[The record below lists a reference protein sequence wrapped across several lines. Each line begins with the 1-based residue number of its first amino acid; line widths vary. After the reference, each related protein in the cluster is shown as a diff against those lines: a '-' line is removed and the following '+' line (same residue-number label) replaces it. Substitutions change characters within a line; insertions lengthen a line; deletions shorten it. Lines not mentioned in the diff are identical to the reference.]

1 MSILLV
7 NGSSQSETQFFD
19 RGQALYINKSI
30 AIAKDLIFGLSV
42 YVGKDGWLPLTRL
55 SLDDLHV
62 TVQLI
67 DGDPNFLWKE
77 ELAALF
83 KKKE

>member
-1 MSILLV
+1 MSVLLI
-7 NGSSQSETQFFD
+7 NGSSKSETRFFD
-19 RGQALYINKSI
+19 RGQALYVNRGI

-42 YVGKDGWLPLTRL
+42 YVGEGWLPLTEL

-67 DGDPNFLWKE
+67 DGDPSFMWKE
-77 ELAALF
+77 ELAALVRA
-83 KKKE
+83 KE